1 VFRATLAAVSALLSL
16 VLALAA
22 PHAQLSA
29 PPVPLRVGT
38 AWRATLVVRPAPR
51 RAPIVSARPSSGA
64 PLRFRSTRL
73 APGRF
78 RVVLRLPR
86 AGSWSLSAQVGA
98 ATVRLRGVRVLPLAP
113 PVSPLPGAA
122 ALRVCGGAAIPYTQN
137 GFALGFGSAWV
148 VCTRQQRVL
157 RITGGKIAAA
167 VSLPVEPWAIAAGEG
182 AVWALARESTAVY
195 RISPATNRVSAHVEL
210 DAAGV
215 YLWALAGAVWV
226 ADDAD
231 STLIRID
238 PVGLRVSA
246 RLPSGDGPSGLAFD
260 GTYLWLV
267 SHRENSLD
275 RIDPATN
282 IVTRVAIAL
291 SPPDAT
297 AAERVAALGGSLWIT
312 GRGLDLLRRSP
323 AGAPLGTVEVGPAA
337 MDVVTDGSSLWA
349 AAFTPPAAHRGDP
362 VAGELLRVDASGQ
375 VVARVAAT
383 RRLFVNGLAAG
394 DGALWVY
401 DGVAGLLVRLPT

>member
-1 VFRATLAAVSALLSL
+1 MSGPS
-16 VLALAA
+16 
-22 PHAQLSA
+22 
-29 PPVPLRVGT
+29 GG
-38 AWRATLVVRPAPR
+38 R
-51 RAPIVSARPSSGA
+51 RSSSGRTDA
-64 PLRFRSTRL
+64 RAGRVRAARGGKALRFRSTRV

-86 AGSWSLSAQVGA
+86 AGSWRLSAQVGA
-98 ATVRLRGVRVLPLAP
+98 TTVRLGSVRVLPLAP

-122 ALRVCGGAAIPYTQN
+122 AVRVCGGAAIPYTQN
-137 GFALGFGSAWV
+137 GLALGFGSAWV
-148 VCTRQQRVL
+148 VCTPQRRVQ
-157 RITGGKIAAA
+157 RITGGNVVAS

-182 AVWALARESTAVY
+182 AVWALARDGTAVY
-195 RISPATNRVSAHVEL
+195 RISPTTNRVTGHVDL
-210 DAAGV
+210 GATGV

-238 PVGLRVSA
+238 PAGLRVSA

-282 IVTRVAIAL
+282 AVTRIATAL
-291 SPPDAT
+291 SPPETT

-312 GRGLDLLRRSP
+312 GRGLDLLHRSP
-323 AGAPLGTVEVGPAA
+323 SGAALGTVEIGPAA
-337 MDVVTDGSSLWA
+337 MDVVADGSGLWA
-349 AAFTPPAAHRGDP
+349 AAFTPAAARRGDP
-362 VAGELLRVDASGQ
+362 VAGELLRVDPGGQ

-383 RRLFVNGLAAG
+383 RRLFVNGLAAES
-394 DGALWVY
+394 GALWVY

>member
-1 VFRATLAAVSALLSL
+1 M
-16 VLALAA
+16 
-22 PHAQLSA
+22 
-29 PPVPLRVGT
+29 
-38 AWRATLVVRPAPR
+38 
-51 RAPIVSARPSSGA
+51 
-64 PLRFRSTRL
+64 
-73 APGRF
+73 
-78 RVVLRLPR
+78 
-86 AGSWSLSAQVGA
+86 
-98 ATVRLRGVRVLPLAP
+98 LPLPP

-122 ALRVCGGAAIPYTQN
+122 AVRVCGGAAIPYTQN
-137 GFALGFGSAWV
+137 GLALGFGSAWV
-148 VCTRQQRVL
+148 VCTRERRVQ
-157 RITGGKIAAA
+157 RITGGKVVASIP
-167 VSLPVEPWAIAAGEG
+167 LPVEPWAIAAGEG
-182 AVWALARESTAVY
+182 AVWALARDGTAVY
-195 RISPATNRVSAHVEL
+195 RISPTTNRVTGHVEL
-210 DAAGV
+210 GAAGV

-231 STLIRID
+231 STLIRVD

-246 RLPSGDGPSGLAFD
+246 RLPAGDGPSGLAFD
-260 GTYLWLV
+260 GVYLWLV

-282 IVTRVAIAL
+282 AVTRVATTL
-291 SPPDAT
+291 SPPDTT
-297 AAERVAALGGSLWIT
+297 AAERVAAFGGSLWIT

-337 MDVVTDGSSLWA
+337 MDVVANGTSLWT
-349 AAFTPPAAHRGDP
+349 AAFTPVAARRGDP

-394 DGALWVY
+394 DDALWVY

>member
-1 VFRATLAAVSALLSL
+1 MSALLAL
-16 VLALAA
+16 VLALVA

-29 PPVPLRVGT
+29 PPAPLRVGT
-38 AWRATLVVRPAPR
+38 AWRATLVVRPAPKH
-51 RAPIVSARPSSGA
+51 APAVSARPATGKA
-64 PLRFRSTRL
+64 LRFRSIRV

-86 AGSWSLSAQVGA
+86 AGSWRLSARVGA
-98 ATVRLRGVRVLPLAP
+98 TTVPLRSVRVLPSAP
-113 PVSPLPGAA
+113 PISPLPGATA
-122 ALRVCGGAAIPYTQN
+122 VRVCGGAAIPYTQN
-137 GFALGFGSAWV
+137 GLALGFGSAWV
-148 VCTRQQRVL
+148 VCTPRRQIQRV
-157 RITGGKIAAA
+157 TGGKVVAS

-182 AVWALARESTAVY
+182 AVWALARDGTAVY
-195 RISPATNRVSAHVEL
+195 RISPATNRLNGHVEL
-210 DAAGV
+210 GAPGV

-226 ADDAD
+226 ADDAER
-231 STLIRID
+231 TLIRVD

-282 IVTRVAIAL
+282 AVTRVATAL
-291 SPPDAT
+291 SPPDTT
-297 AAERVAALGGSLWIT
+297 AAERVAALGGSLWIA

-323 AGAPLGTVEVGPAA
+323 SGAALGTTEIGPAA
-337 MDVVTDGSSLWA
+337 MDVIADGSSLWA
-349 AAFTPPAAHRGDP
+349 AAFTPASARRGDP
-362 VAGELLRVDASGQ
+362 VAGELLRVDAGGE
-375 VVARVAAT
+375 VVARVAAS
-383 RRLFVNGLAAG
+383 RRLFVNGLAADG
-394 DGALWVY
+394 GALWVY